1 MTAGLLVQRLRP
13 KPRTQD
19 ANLARVTGLAWLLG
33 AELLAGVVGFLAT
46 VHLARR
52 LGPHGFGRLEF
63 ATAVA
68 AWLLVAVRGGIE
80 QIVYREAARRP
91 RLIVRFTEL
100 LLGLKCAGA
109 ALGFLLTLILAA
121 CLGLDR
127 GGVVLV
133 AGLILLPSALAADVA
148 PRAEGRLEVLA
159 AALGFKAAGYA
170 LAAWQL
176 VSGPTDL
183 LLAAACAV
191 AGEFVSS
198 ALLYVVHARHYGFT
212 RPRYQK
218 QAWILLIRRGAV
230 ASLIRFGRVGLYG
243 ADLLVLG
250 PWFTAAEAGPY
261 AAARRLVFAL
271 VALGLVVPSAVAPRI
286 ARAWA
291 AGEGPARRVLSIW
304 VHRLLLASLP
314 ASVGLM
320 ATADRWMPLLFG
332 PSYRDG
338 GVWLIVV
345 AARLPWLLAASTAQA
360 ALVACRR
367 ERAALLLV
375 ASMVVLALAAVPIG
389 AAIGGLWGVAVALLV
404 VEVVGALGGWFA
416 LRPLRIAPT
425 GISKAV
431 PLIIANFA
439 LLAACLLGRGMPLA
453 AVVMVGAAAYGTTW
467 LLSNHYVIQRN
478 LLRKICEAH
487 QGFVE

>member
-1 MTAGLLVQRLRP
+1 MV
-13 KPRTQD
+13 
-19 ANLARVTGLAWLLG
+19 
-33 AELLAGVVGFLAT
+33 
-46 VHLARR
+46 
-52 LGPHGFGRLEF
+52 
-63 ATAVA
+63 
-68 AWLLVAVRGGIE
+68 
-80 QIVYREAARRP
+80 
-91 RLIVRFTEL
+91 
-100 LLGLKCAGA
+100 
-109 ALGFLLTLILAA
+109 
-121 CLGLDR
+121 
-127 GGVVLV
+127 
-133 AGLILLPSALAADVA
+133 
-148 PRAEGRLEVLA
+148 
-159 AALGFKAAGYA
+159 
-170 LAAWQL
+170 
-176 VSGPTDL
+176 
-183 LLAAACAV
+183 
-191 AGEFVSS
+191 GEFLSS
-198 ALLYVVHARHYGFT
+198 TLFYIVHTRRYGFS

-218 QAWILLIRRGAV
+218 KIWILLIRRGAV

-250 PWFTAAEAGPY
+250 AWFTAAEAGPY

-332 PSYRDG
+332 PAYRDG
-338 GVWLIVV
+338 GVLLILV

-367 ERAALLLV
+367 ERAALHLV
-375 ASMVVLALAAVPIG
+375 ASMVVLALAAVPVS

-404 VEVVGALGGWFA
+404 VEAVGALGGWFA

-431 PLIIANFA
+431 PMIVANLA
-439 LLAACLLGRGMPLA
+439 LVGACLLGRGMPLA
-453 AVVMVGAAAYGTTW
+453 AVVAVGAAVYGTTW
-467 LLSNHYVIQRN
+467 FMSNHYRIQRN
-478 LLRKICEAH
+478 LLRNP
-487 QGFVE
+487 